1 MYTWDEQRRS
11 RSPTTVILGGYFLQI
26 KQSLAHVLGCI
37 SGFEI
42 TFPIKWLYFHKEI
55 KIFMKK

>member
-11 RSPTTVILGGYFLQI
+11 RSPTAVILGGYFLQI

-42 TFPIKWLYFHKEI
+42 TFPIK
-55 KIFMKK
+55 